1 MVSLTTLCRNIDV
14 EVARY
19 NRTAQIFP
27 KLKKMTLDNLPNLE
41 RWTEDSVREANTFML
56 FPQLEEL
63 RIYDCFKLESLP
75 ESPVLKN
82 LTCISYSIR
91 AFVSMNMPL
100 CSWPSLVSLNV
111 GLLANVVIP
120 TEDQE
125 GQGQRPL
132 DSLRSLEIKGDN
144 GFISIFNLSKL
155 RHRPC
160 DCFAFVEELFI
171 SSCYN
176 IFHWP
181 VEELRCM
188 PRLRSLRIWHC
199 TNLEGKGSS
208 AEEILPLPHLERLWI
223 ASCGRLLE
231 IPKLPASLEEMKISY
246 GISLV
251 ALPSNLGNL
260 AKLRMLGM
268 WGCDGLRELPD
279 GMDGLTSLERLS
291 ISGCPGIEKF
301 PQGLLRRLSAL
312 KYLCIHGCP
321 GLQRCCRNGG
331 DYFDL
336 VSSIPDQFIPATESK
351 KNKFVKKLL
360 PIC

>member
-1 MVSLTTLCRNIDV
+1 
-14 EVARY
+14 
-19 NRTAQIFP
+19 
-27 KLKKMTLDNLPNLE
+27 
-41 RWTEDSVREANTFML
+41 
-56 FPQLEEL
+56 
-63 RIYDCFKLESLP
+63 
-75 ESPVLKN
+75 
-82 LTCISYSIR
+82 
-91 AFVSMNMPL
+91 
-100 CSWPSLVSLNV
+100 
-111 GLLANVVIP
+111 
-120 TEDQE
+120 
-125 GQGQRPL
+125 
-132 DSLRSLEIKGDN
+132 
-144 GFISIFNLSKL
+144 
-155 RHRPC
+155 
-160 DCFAFVEELFI
+160 
-171 SSCYN
+171 
-176 IFHWP
+176 
-181 VEELRCM
+181 
-188 PRLRSLRIWHC
+188 
-199 TNLEGKGSS
+199 
-208 AEEILPLPHLERLWI
+208 
-223 ASCGRLLE
+223 LLE